1 MGYNKKAF
9 DAEYHKQNLIQKKIS
24 FNKKNQDDMEL
35 LAYLEQ
41 KPNFSQYTKNLIRK
55 DMNENNG

>member
-35 LAYLEQ
+35 LAYLEE
-41 KPNFSQYTKNLIRK
+41 KPNFSQYTKSLIRK
-55 DMNENNG
+55 DMKENNE